1 MPCPEP
7 LGEAMRRREFIT
19 LVGSTAVWPLG
30 ARAQQP
36 ETMRRIGVLM
46 NTASDPEGQ
55 AGLAA
60 FNQSLQ
66 KLGWTVGR
74 QVQIDTRWGE
84 NNEDLDRRY
93 AAELIAL
100 RPDVF
105 LASGSLSVAALKR
118 VTRTV
123 PVVFVS
129 VADPE
134 GGGFVDS
141 LSRPGGNVTGFM
153 LYEYSFSGKWLE
165 LLKEIVPNLTRA
177 AVLRD
182 SVNRSGIGEFAAI
195 QSVARSLGVELRPV
209 DTRDSDEIERTL
221 AAFARFPNAGL
232 VVTPSATVAVYRHA
246 IITLAARYKLPAVYG
261 FRRNV
266 NAGGLI
272 SYGPD
277 RVDLFRRAAEYIDRI
292 LKGEKP
298 NDMPVQAPT
307 KFEFVINLKTA
318 KALGLTVPP
327 ALLARAD
334 EVIE

>member
-1 MPCPEP
+1 
-7 LGEAMRRREFIT
+7 MRRREFIT
-19 LVGSTAVWPLG
+19 LVGSSAVWPLV

-36 ETMRRIGVLM
+36 ESMRRIGVLM
-46 NTASDPEGQ
+46 HTASDDREGQ

-60 FNQSLQ
+60 FSQALQ

-118 VTRTV
+118 VTGTV
-123 PVVFVS
+123 PVVFAT

-134 GGGFVDS
+134 GGGFVES

-165 LLKEIVPNLTRA
+165 LLKEIVPNLARA

-182 SVNRSGIGEFAAI
+182 SVNRSGIGQFAAI
-195 QSVARSLGVELRPV
+195 QSAARPLGVELRPV
-209 DTRDSDEIERTL
+209 DTRDKDEIERTL
-221 AAFARFPNAGL
+221 AAFARSPNVGL

-266 NAGGLI
+266 TDGGLI

-277 RVDLFRRAAEYIDRI
+277 RVDLFRRAAEYVDRI

-298 NDMPVQAPT
+298 SDMPVQAPT
-307 KFEFVINLKTA
+307 KFELVINLKTA
-318 KALGLTVPP
+318 RALGLTVPP

>member
-1 MPCPEP
+1 
-7 LGEAMRRREFIT
+7 MRRREFIT
-19 LVGSTAVWPLG
+19 LVGSSAVWPLV

-36 ETMRRIGVLM
+36 ESMRRIGVLV
-46 NTASDPEGQ
+46 NTASDDREGQ

-60 FNQSLQ
+60 FSQALQ
-66 KLGWTVGR
+66 KLGWTAGR

-105 LASGSLSVAALKR
+105 FASGSLSVAALKR
-118 VTRTV
+118 VAGTV
-123 PVVFVS
+123 PIVFVG

-134 GGGFVDS
+134 GGGFVES

-153 LYEYSFSGKWLE
+153 LYEYSFSAKWLE
-165 LLKEIVPNLTRA
+165 LLKEIVPNLARA

-182 SVNRSGIGEFAAI
+182 SVNRSGIGQFAAI
-195 QSVARSLGVELRPV
+195 QSAARPLGVELRPV
-209 DTRDSDEIERTL
+209 DTRDKDEIERTI
-221 AAFARFPNAGL
+221 AAFARSPNVGL
-232 VVTPSATVAVYRHA
+232 VVTPSATVSVYRHA

-266 NAGGLI
+266 TDGGLI

-277 RVDLFRRAAEYIDRI
+277 RVDLFRRASEYVDRI

-298 NDMPVQAPT
+298 SEMPVQAPT
-307 KFEFVINLKTA
+307 KFELVINLKTA
-318 KALGLTVPP
+318 RALGLTVPP

>member
-1 MPCPEP
+1 
-7 LGEAMRRREFIT
+7 MRRREFVT
-19 LVGSTAVWPLG
+19 LVGSSAVWPLV
-30 ARAQQP
+30 ARAQQS
-36 ETMRRIGVLM
+36 ETVRRIGVLM
-46 NTASDPEGQ
+46 NAASNDREAQ

-60 FNQSLQ
+60 FSQALQ
-66 KLGWTVGR
+66 KLGWTAGH

-105 LASGSLSVAALKR
+105 FASGSLSVAALKR
-118 VTRTV
+118 VTGTV
-123 PVVFVS
+123 PIVFTS

-134 GGGFVDS
+134 GGGFVES

-153 LYEYSFSGKWLE
+153 TYEYSFSGKWLE
-165 LLKEIVPNLTRA
+165 LLKEIVPNLARA

-182 SVNRSGIGEFAAI
+182 SANRSGIGQFAAI
-195 QSVARSLGVELRPV
+195 QSVAPSLGVELRAI
-209 DTRDSDEIERTL
+209 DTRDAGEIERTL
-221 AAFARFPNAGL
+221 AAFSRSPNVGL
-232 VVTPSATVAVYRHA
+232 VVTPSATVSVDRHA

-266 NAGGLI
+266 TDGGLI

-277 RVDLFRRAAEYIDRI
+277 RVDLFRRAAEYVDRI

-298 NDMPVQAPT
+298 SDMPVQAPT
-307 KFEFVINLKTA
+307 KFELVINLKTA
-318 KALGLTVPP
+318 RALGLTVPP